1 MKYRVSIPEQLQG
14 VPREDPARLR
24 ATPLLHSGPPATN
37 QLWLISSLTLLD
49 TTTRYCIDI
58 LYTVHPSSP

>member
-24 ATPLLHSGPPATN
+24 ATPLLHSGPPATS
-37 QLWLISSLTLLD
+37 QQGLSSSLTLLD
-49 TTTRYCIDI
+49 PRYCIVYCM
-58 LYTVHPSSP
+58 YTVHQSRP